1 MNHVLPHGNDGG
13 RSVDYGIGRCWWSLG
28 GRVVDLGTTTACLS
42 TTKLLPSAPR
52 QLCRLDRAVAR
63 WRYIMSTKRRLDA
76 TTSSSLS
83 SSSSSSSVA
92 AAAALAAAAAATT
105 GTTVG
110 EAAGSVV
117 VAAKA
122 TKVAAKND
130 APTEIAPVS
139 WLIDRCWTNYYTIIL

>member
-1 MNHVLPHGNDGG
+1 MARRRT
-13 RSVDYGIGRCWWSLG
+13 RSVEVS
-28 GRVVDLGTTTACLS
+28 
-42 TTKLLPSAPR
+42 
-52 QLCRLDRAVAR
+52 R
-63 WRYIMSTKRRLDA
+63 WRNRWNPDADYVGGTSVCDDRSYILD
-76 TTSSSLS
+76 
-83 SSSSSSSVA
+83 VA
-92 AAAALAAAAAATT
+92 SAAALAAAAAATT

-122 TKVAAKND
+122 TKVAAEND